1 MSSTPDFASIHA
13 VIAEILR
20 ANYAL
25 RMTVPR
31 YRFVARDF
39 KQGGDMKQFSTAR
52 GVLDLIILLGC
63 VAGMAGCQIDM
74 AQAGEQQAEGQT
86 APSGQASQDEPELV
100 IQNDSALPDTYPHAD
115 YELRFRAH
123 GGVPVLHWKLEKGAM
138 PPGIKLEDDGL
149 LHGQAERAGEFQFT
163 VSVTDGGKPQQAVQ
177 KGFVLHVRSALSLN
191 WRNPARVSGNR
202 IDGSAVVSNTTPDDI
217 DLTFVVLAVAGNGR
231 ATAIG
236 YQHFLLRRGTI
247 EKELPFGETLPSG
260 GYVVHVDAVGEVA
273 PKNLIYRERMETP
286 GALQVTVG
294 P

>member
-1 MSSTPDFASIHA
+1 M
-13 VIAEILR
+13 V
-20 ANYAL
+20 
-25 RMTVPR
+25 
-31 YRFVARDF
+31 
-39 KQGGDMKQFSTAR
+39 
-52 GVLDLIILLGC
+52 
-63 VAGMAGCQIDM
+63 
-74 AQAGEQQAEGQT
+74 QAGEQQAEAQT
-86 APSGQASQDEPELV
+86 APSAQASQDEPELV
-100 IQNDSALPDTYPHAD
+100 IQNDSALPDTFPHAN

-123 GGVPVLHWKLEKGAM
+123 GGVRVLHWKLEKGAM

-236 YQHFLLRRGTI
+236 YQHFLLRR
-247 EKELPFGETLPSG
+247 ERWRRNCPLARR
-260 GYVVHVDAVGEVA
+260 YRAVDTWFMWM
-273 PKNLIYRERMETP
+273 R
-286 GALQVTVG
+286 
-294 P
+294 